1 MSSSPQPNFSTE
13 PPLPEGSAGVVPP
26 PPPPLIQPGP
36 PIFPAW
42 TGWDVLAVL
51 VFTIVS
57 VLVLS
62 LVAIFVLATRPG
74 HRPIS
79 FTNVSADPALLPAVL
94 ISQAVAYLLV
104 LIFMYMMVRSRS
116 GQTFGQAIQWR
127 WPGKSLPL
135 FFGTGV
141 LLALAVDSLTRF
153 LPIPKS
159 LPMDSYF
166 HAEMSAY
173 MMAIFGITLAPLME
187 ELFFRG
193 MLFPWLER
201 KLGQYAWFRAGTR
214 GVVTAILVTAAAFA
228 AIHGAQLGYAW
239 APIFSIFVVGIAF
252 TLVRVRTNSVAS
264 CFLVHCGYNSA
275 LFATL
280 WWVSDHF
287 RHLDKVSG

>member
-1 MSSSPQPNFSTE
+1 MPD
-13 PPLPEGSAGVVPP
+13 GSAAVVPP
-26 PPPPLIQPGP
+26 PPPPLISQPP
-36 PIFPAW
+36 PPVFPAW
-42 TGWDVLAVL
+42 SGWDVLAVL
-51 VFTIVS
+51 VFTFVT

-62 LVAIFVLATRPG
+62 LVAIFILAMRPG
-74 HRPIS
+74 HRPVS
-79 FTNVSADPALLPAVL
+79 FTDLSADSSLLPAVL

-104 LIFMYMMVRSRS
+104 LVFMYFMVRSRS
-116 GQTFGQAIQWR
+116 GQTFGQAIHWQ
-127 WPGKSLPL
+127 WPGKSLLL
-135 FFGTGV
+135 FFGLGV
-141 LLALAVDSLTRF
+141 VVALVVDSLSRF

-166 HAEMSAY
+166 HDEMSAY

-201 KLGQYAWFRAGTR
+201 KLGQYTWFQAGTR
-214 GVVTAILVTAAAFA
+214 AVVTAILVTAAAFA

-264 CFLVHCGYNSA
+264 CFLVHCGYNFA